1 MGECSGSICAG
12 IFLQILSP
20 QKNYKQMKIIDM
32 LKRIFSITCL
42 LFSFLVLKSQSAG
55 EPEINLSTPYNTVYG
70 HLYYLQP
77 DSYDPG
83 KAAMV
88 FDESLDSLQR
98 VKLAIRLKQ
107 IYDGKGLYVRVNK
120 IPQNNDYIDSTSNQ
134 ATYSVFPR
142 ELPQVYLNKIN
153 DKWYYSNETVNAIP
167 ELHEEV
173 YPFGADLL
181 VNILPKFGQRKVL
194 GLALWQY
201 FGLLIILMLAI
212 LVHIILSRLIRPI
225 VRRLARSRLYPSL
238 VPPSLIWT
246 IARLVS
252 VFLVLRIMKILLPA
266 LQLPVEAANFAVIII
281 QIVSTLLIVYIVLKI
296 VDVFMLF
303 AVKATRK
310 TESKMDEQLMPVL
323 KRGIQFVI
331 LLGGVVQILRELNV
345 DITTLIA
352 GISIGGLALA
362 LAAQDTLKN
371 LFGSLTIFMDKPFQ
385 IGDWI
390 SFGGVDGTVEEVGF
404 RSTRVRTFANSLV
417 YVPNGKLADMV
428 VNNYGLRQ
436 YRRFKT
442 TISITYDTPPD
453 LIEKFIE
460 GLRIIIEKHP
470 MTRKD
475 YYEVHFNSMGATS
488 LDILFYAFFA
498 VESWSDELKGKQEIL
513 LQVLR
518 LGNALGVQF
527 AFPTQTIHVQDFP
540 GTTSSKPHYDTDSE
554 SMDKRL
560 KDFLSGEV

>member
-1 MGECSGSICAG
+1 
-12 IFLQILSP
+12 
-20 QKNYKQMKIIDM
+20 M
-32 LKRIFSITCL
+32 LKRIFSIICL
-42 LFSFLVLKSQSAG
+42 LFSFLVLQSQPAG

-88 FDESLDSLQR
+88 FDENMDSLQR

-120 IPQNNDYIDSTSNQ
+120 IPQNSNYIDSTSNQ
-134 ATYSVFPR
+134 AAYTVFPR
-142 ELPQVYLNKIN
+142 ELPQVYLNKVN

-201 FGLLIILMLAI
+201 VGLLIILMLAI

-225 VRRLARSRLYPSL
+225 VRRLTRSRLYPSL

-266 LQLPVEAANFAVIII
+266 LQLPVEAANFAVVII

-296 VDVFMLF
+296 LDVFMLF
-303 AVKATRK
+303 ALKATRK

-371 LFGSLTIFMDKPFQ
+371 LFGSLTIFLDKPFQ

-417 YVPNGKLADMV
+417 YVPNGKLADTV

-475 YYEVHFNSMGATS
+475 YYEVHFNNMSATS

-513 LQVLR
+513 LQILR
-518 LGNALGVQF
+518 LGDALGVQF

-540 GTTSSKPHYDTDSE
+540 GTTSSKPHYDTDPE

-560 KDFLSGEV
+560 KDFLGGEI